1 MAPGRLG
8 RRGVAGAP
16 ACDEIAGREGAVL
29 RRSDAAW
36 RPGLESLASSP
47 RRPLPA
53 ASIVRLLNPP
63 LEAFA
68 RTSNLS
74 LAGTDAAARA
84 AGEAT
89 RTCFTTEALDGIS
102 EGGVVVWVA
111 PRRGRVA
118 DRPRHS
124 NKPLAE
130 LGASPVLGALKAW
143 VPGD

>member
-1 MAPGRLG
+1 
-8 RRGVAGAP
+8 
-16 ACDEIAGREGAVL
+16 L
-29 RRSDAAW
+29 RRSDAAR
-36 RPGLESLASSP
+36 RPGLESLASKP
-47 RRPLPA
+47 RRPPPA
-53 ASIVRLLNPP
+53 ASLVRFPSPP

-74 LAGTDAAARA
+74 LAGLDAAARA

-89 RTCFTTEALDGIS
+89 RTFVMTEALDGIP
-102 EGGVVVWVA
+102 EGGVGVWVA

-124 NKPLAE
+124 NKPPAE

-143 VPGD
+143 LLGE

>member
-1 MAPGRLG
+1 MRLLDARAPF
-8 RRGVAGAP
+8 
-16 ACDEIAGREGAVL
+16 C
-29 RRSDAAW
+29 DAAMRQR

-130 LGASPVLGALKAW
+130 LGASPVLGALKTW
-143 VPGD
+143 VPGE

>member
-1 MAPGRLG
+1 MRQ
-8 RRGVAGAP
+8 R
-16 ACDEIAGREGAVL
+16 
-29 RRSDAAW
+29 

-53 ASIVRLLNPP
+53 ASVVRLLNLP

-68 RTSNLS
+68 HTSNLS
-74 LAGTDAAARA
+74 VAGLDAAARA

-89 RTCFTTEALDGIS
+89 RTFVMTEALDGIP
-102 EGGVVVWVA
+102 EGGVGVWVA
-111 PRRGRVA
+111 PRRRRVA
-118 DRPRHS
+118 DRPRRF

-143 VPGD
+143 VPGE